1 MQQNAMEN
9 SGLRC
14 WIKYC
19 EEIMKPIEELMLNI
33 KKDLKENLQ
42 LDANLSELPQN
53 GGIYLEVGIV
63 TEKNYIRNAQCKR
76 TVPVLFMCKQ
86 ADEPK
91 AIETLEKI
99 CQHYRELKKPPAG
112 KSYRAFSA
120 GVTAGT
126 HKTGRTEDLQVIYS
140 AIIVYTIY

>member
-53 GGIYLEVGIV
+53 GGIYLEVGNV

-76 TVPVLFMCKQ
+76 TVLVLFMCKQ

-91 AIETLEKI
+91 TIETLEKSVNTI
-99 CQHYRELKKPPAG
+99 
-112 KSYRAFSA
+112 
-120 GVTAGT
+120 GT
-126 HKTGRTEDLQVIYS
+126 QKTTSR
-140 AIIVYTIY
+140 

>member
-19 EEIMKPIEELMLNI
+19 EKIMKPIEELMLNI

-53 GGIYLEVGIV
+53 GGIYLEVGNV
-63 TEKNYIRNAQCKR
+63 TEKNYIRNVQCKR
-76 TVPVLFMCKQ
+76 TVLVLFMCKQ

-91 AIETLEKI
+91 AIETLEKSLSI
-99 CQHYRELKKPPAG
+99 PDKTRYIRYSYIAG
-112 KSYRAFSA
+112 CTFC
-120 GVTAGT
+120 VV
-126 HKTGRTEDLQVIYS
+126 H
-140 AIIVYTIY
+140 

>member
-1 MQQNAMEN
+1 
-9 SGLRC
+9 
-14 WIKYC
+14 
-19 EEIMKPIEELMLNI
+19 MKPIEELMLNI
-33 KKDLKENLQ
+33 KRDLKENLQ

-76 TVPVLFMCKQ
+76 IVPVLFMCKQ

-99 CQHYRELKKPPAG
+99 C
-112 KSYRAFSA
+112 
-120 GVTAGT
+120 
-126 HKTGRTEDLQVIYS
+126 
-140 AIIVYTIY
+140 

>member
-19 EEIMKPIEELMLNI
+19 EKIMKPIEELMLNI

-53 GGIYLEVGIV
+53 GGIYLEVGNV
-63 TEKNYIRNAQCKR
+63 TEKNYIRNVQCKR
-76 TVPVLFMCKQ
+76 TVLVLFMCKQ

-99 CQHYRELKKPPAG
+99 CKN
-112 KSYRAFSA
+112 YRAFSA
-120 GVTAGT
+120 DITSGT
-126 HKTGRTEDLQVIYS
+126 HKTGRTEDLQVVYS
-140 AIIVYTIY
+140 AIIAYTIY

>member
-19 EEIMKPIEELMLNI
+19 EKIMKPIEELMLNI

-53 GGIYLEVGIV
+53 GGIYLEVGNV
-63 TEKNYIRNAQCKR
+63 TEKNYIRNVQCKR
-76 TVPVLFMCKQ
+76 TVLVLFMCKQ

-91 AIETLEKI
+91 TIETLEKI
-99 CQHYRELKKPPAG
+99 CQRYRELKKPPAG

-120 GVTAGT
+120 GIISGT
-126 HKTGRTEDLQVIYS
+126 HKTGRTEDLQVVYS
-140 AIIVYTIY
+140 AIIAYTIY